1 MPKDVLITPANG
13 IVEFK
18 DTSGNVD
25 ATIQLDDT
33 GDLIISSPGGDL
45 QIGNTASDLYIG
57 DGVNSVDII
66 FEQNGAIRALSGKTL
81 TLGQSD
87 SSISIAAP
95 ISSAQNITVAKALPK
110 LILDSPASDDNWTSQ
125 GAQISLGES
134 GDGGSAA
141 LHITYVGNGYGY
153 IGMGTLPAT
162 GIPPFSAIRF
172 LYNANQIYI
181 NSPVGISRVP
191 AAAYTLDI
199 GGAANVASNVTV
211 GAGSA
216 TAPSLTTFGD
226 NNTGLFFPAAD
237 TIAFTEGGVETM
249 RIDSAGNVGIG
260 TTSPTSKLHVDV
272 PAASGV
278 AQINLTAGSLGDAII
293 KGTVVSGSDWVL
305 GAQVSDSYLF
315 TVGSKALRFGTNNS
329 ERVRID
335 SAGNVGIG
343 TASPAYKLDVNGSL
357 FANTFQEKITTA
369 TLTAS
374 TYTGNLI
381 NSNVFDLTARFSS
394 TAITFTNA
402 PVSGNSFG
410 VTLIIRQPGTAANV
424 VTFANTVYWSNGE
437 VPTLSSGIANKA
449 DIISLITV
457 NGGSTFFGAHAMAN
471 VG

>member
-1 MPKDVLITPANG
+1 MPKNVLITPANG
-13 IVEFK
+13 TIDFSNADSNQSARFTV
-18 DTSGNVD
+18 DNVGNF
-25 ATIQLDDT
+25 TITNT
-33 GDLIISSPGGDL
+33 GGNLTLGDSSAL
-45 QIGNTASDLYIG
+45 VYIG
-57 DGVNSVDII
+57 DGQNSTDVV
-66 FEQNGAIRALSGKTL
+66 FEQNGAIRALTGKTL
-81 TLGQSD
+81 TLGQSN
-87 SSISIAAP
+87 SAIAVAAP
-95 ISSAQNITVAKALPK
+95 VTSAQNITISKSLPK
-110 LILDSPASDDNWTSQ
+110 LILDSPASGDNWTDQ

-141 LHITYVGNGYGY
+141 LHMTYVGNGYGY
-153 IGMGTLPAT
+153 IGMGTIPST

-181 NSPVGISRVP
+181 NSPVGIGRAP
-191 AAAYTLDI
+191 ASAYTLDI

-216 TAPSLTTFGD
+216 AAPSLTTFGD

-249 RIDSAGNVGIG
+249 RITSAGNIG
-260 TTSPTSKLHVDV
+260 VKTISPLFNLHV
-272 PAASGV
+272 S
-278 AQINLTAGSLGDAII
+278 
-293 KGTVVSGSDWVL
+293 
-305 GAQVSDSYLF
+305 
-315 TVGSKALRFGTNNS
+315 
-329 ERVRID
+329 
-335 SAGNVGIG
+335 
-343 TASPAYKLDVNGSL
+343 GSL

-381 NSNVFDLTARFSS
+381 DSNVFDLTARFSS